1 MEIGGRDWLA
11 GCSVYDQMV
20 LAVADEQGTCVRS
33 EGWGAG
39 LGAGLEATGAAAYA
53 KRGTDPESLFRLLV
67 KCFVMR
73 NGWRPVQV

>member
-20 LAVADEQGTCVRS
+20 LAVADEQGTCARS

-39 LGAGLEATGAAAYA
+39 LEQAWKPPG
-53 KRGTDPESLFRLLV
+53 R
-67 KCFVMR
+67 
-73 NGWRPVQV
+73 RPTPNEEQIQRAFSGFC